1 MSSVATKEP
10 EPQVESPDDLMSPL
24 SVNWNRAQKE
34 QILKNAADYGAQ
46 IGRPVSVAEFVRVRA
61 MEPVTS

>member
-1 MSSVATKEP
+1 MSAVETKEP
-10 EPQVESPDDLMSPL
+10 EPAESPDDVMSPL
-24 SVNWNRAQKE
+24 TVNWRRGEKE

-61 MEPVTS
+61 LEPVAS